1 MAGQSSGVIE
11 TSTGAVVNVLLSGL
25 KIWVGLASGSQ
36 ALVADGVHSLSDLA
50 TDIVVIWGIIA
61 SRKPYDQEH
70 PYGHK
75 RLETISEMVVGAA
88 LFLVAA
94 YLLWSAVKNIKTGQ
108 DLNPSIAAIS
118 VAVISVVA
126 KEIIYRYTLRVSR
139 STGNKALLA
148 NAWHHRSDAIT
159 SLIVLATLL
168 AARINHNFWILDPVA
183 GIALAVLIGKLGI
196 TIAYQASEKVADRAP
211 DPETVQKI
219 SRAALSHEGVR
230 GVHKL
235 RTRYLGSDII
245 ADLHILVD
253 PAITVEAGHAIAW
266 EVEKKIKGVL
276 ADVCDVTVHVEP
288 ELKDKDIHP

>member
-1 MAGQSSGVIE
+1 MAGQSSGVME
-11 TSTGAVVNVLLSGL
+11 TATGAVVNILLSGL
-25 KIWVGLASGSQ
+25 KIWIGLISGSQ

-50 TDIVVIWGIIA
+50 TDIVVLWGIIA

-88 LFLVAA
+88 LFLVAV
-94 YLLWSAVKNIKTGQ
+94 YLFWSAIKNIKTGH

-118 VAVISVVA
+118 IALVSVIA
-126 KEIIYRYTLRVSR
+126 KEILYRYTLRVSKT
-139 STGNKALLA
+139 TGNQALLA

-159 SLIVLATLL
+159 SLIVVITLL
-168 AARINHNFWILDPVA
+168 AARINHNLWILDPVA

-211 DPETVQKI
+211 DPETVDKI
-219 SRAALSHEGVR
+219 KNAALSHEGVR
-230 GVHKL
+230 GLHKL

-253 PAITVEAGHAIAW
+253 PEITVEAGHTIAW
-266 EVEKKIKGVL
+266 EVEKSIKGVL
-276 ADVCDVTVHVEP
+276 AEVCDVTVHVEP
-288 ELKDKDIHP
+288 ALKGKDIHP